1 LIYLGI
7 GGSFSAAV
15 LVDASVI
22 LRVVLGFKASVFA
35 ASIPKKHA
43 WDSMEKRIIYS
54 KLFFAK

>member
-1 LIYLGI
+1 LGI